1 MVEKVN
7 PACFALVI
15 RAFLCEQSGSQCASV
30 CPRALN
36 RPEEMRDWAT
46 KAVNRKKQEPFAF
59 APQWEYF
66 PTMVSKGAGRL

>member
-36 RPEEMRDWAT
+36 QSDVARGNEGLDH
-46 KAVNRKKQEPFAF
+46 
-59 APQWEYF
+59 
-66 PTMVSKGAGRL
+66 